1 MLSCGVECKSI
12 VVWVV
17 FEFGAC
23 LFAEYVSGFG
33 NAWAVAV
40 DVMCVVW
47 TLAAHVTGVWIVG
60 GASGWD
66 V

>member
-17 FEFGAC
+17 FEFDAC
-23 LFAEYVSGFG
+23 LFAECVSRLDD
-33 NAWAVAV
+33 AWALAK
-40 DVMCVVW
+40 DVMCVVGAL
-47 TLAAHVTGVWIVG
+47 TAHITWVWVVW